1 MIRPAGAPA
10 FPAWAATNAP
20 TGQTAHAS
28 RPPLVPDGL
37 APGRLPVPAIMR
49 HTAVGPAVTLQTS
62 PAAEARIA
70 AGQHQVR
77 TVDGVS
83 LAYPSQDL
91 RAIESAHPFAH
102 GQTHSLAEHV
112 GQDLSDNVRRLQAQP
127 IIHAAGG
134 FLNEGAAQRATDGT
148 IANPANQRAIG
159 AFLAD
164 PGRLKTA
171 LARVDLGTTVGTS
184 TTRAD
189 LDAGRPSLIPGRTAT
204 VVLIKDRSFPEGYR
218 VLTTYPD
225 TRPPEVDARGGTLT

>member
-1 MIRPAGAPA
+1 
-10 FPAWAATNAP
+10 
-20 TGQTAHAS
+20 
-28 RPPLVPDGL
+28 
-37 APGRLPVPAIMR
+37 MR
-49 HTAVGPAVTLQTS
+49 S
-62 PAAEARIA
+62 
-70 AGQHQVR
+70 
-77 TVDGVS
+77 
-83 LAYPSQDL
+83 
-91 RAIESAHPFAH
+91 F
-102 GQTHSLAEHV
+102 
-112 GQDLSDNVRRLQAQP
+112 
-127 IIHAAGG
+127 
-134 FLNEGAAQRATDGT
+134 
-148 IANPANQRAIG
+148 ANQRAIG